1 MRRTGLLRAAMV
13 VSAVWQLGCGQS
25 TSKTPLELRAALALF
40 AQFET
45 VFSAQRALL
54 SDADGYKGLTRIE
67 RSTLRSPFAFL
78 QQALESLDK
87 TASAAVFD
95 SSEVVLVGA
104 KDFMPPA
111 KLGPVRSQSC
121 YVIVLRDH
129 STFDIRKYTGDKPAT
144 SAGGSPVWNWSAVL
158 GEFGEGDASRPSS
171 LYIAQIGQSYVLV
184 ANSLPELQ
192 SLADRLA
199 SRGKDSPQAD
209 LRDWEAV
216 SRHDVWAYR
225 RYCHS
230 GVVNPM
236 AAGMAD
242 VTSTAE
248 AIVFFVNS
256 DTKSGVVRI
265 ISSDNTTAEKIN
277 AGETRSGAPWPPLTG
292 SGTGVWETTIPFT
305 GDEKSAFLI
314 FDVVGLFG
322 FATYL

>member
-1 MRRTGLLRAAMV
+1 
-13 VSAVWQLGCGQS
+13 
-25 TSKTPLELRAALALF
+25 
-40 AQFET
+40 
-45 VFSAQRALL
+45 
-54 SDADGYKGLTRIE
+54 
-67 RSTLRSPFAFL
+67 
-78 QQALESLDK
+78 
-87 TASAAVFD
+87 
-95 SSEVVLVGA
+95 VLVGA
-104 KDFMPPA
+104 KDFLPPA

-144 SAGGSPVWNWSAVL
+144 SAGGSPAWNWSAVL

-199 SRGKDSPQAD
+199 SSGKDSPQVTD
-209 LRDWEAV
+209 LRDWGAV
-216 SRHDVWAYR
+216 SRHGVWAYR
-225 RYCHS
+225 RYRHS
-230 GVVNPM
+230 GVVSPM

-277 AGETRSGAPWPPLTG
+277 AGETRSGAAWPPLTG
-292 SGTGVWETTIPFT
+292 AGRGGL
-305 GDEKSAFLI
+305 GDHDSVL
-314 FDVVGLFG
+314 G
-322 FATYL
+322 

>member
-1 MRRTGLLRAAMV
+1 M
-13 VSAVWQLGCGQS
+13 
-25 TSKTPLELRAALALF
+25 
-40 AQFET
+40 
-45 VFSAQRALL
+45 
-54 SDADGYKGLTRIE
+54 
-67 RSTLRSPFAFL
+67 
-78 QQALESLDK
+78 
-87 TASAAVFD
+87 
-95 SSEVVLVGA
+95 
-104 KDFMPPA
+104 
-111 KLGPVRSQSC
+111 
-121 YVIVLRDH
+121 
-129 STFDIRKYTGDKPAT
+129 
-144 SAGGSPVWNWSAVL
+144 
-158 GEFGEGDASRPSS
+158 
-171 LYIAQIGQSYVLV
+171 YIAQIGQSYVLV

-199 SRGKDSPQAD
+199 SSGKDSPQVTD
-209 LRDWEAV
+209 LRDWAAV

-225 RYCHS
+225 RYRHS
-230 GVVNPM
+230 GVVSPM

-277 AGETRSGAPWPPLTG
+277 AGEKRTGAAWPPLTG
-292 SGTGVWETTIPFT
+292 SGAGVWETTIPFT